1 MTPVT
6 LCLAASHEQVERI
19 VERLRADDIQ
29 EILVLL
35 HHQGAVKGD
44 VQVPAIAGLTQLN
57 TPPANAT
64 TATGA
69 LTGAAIGG
77 LTTSTGLVIP
87 FIWPIIFAVLPLATA
102 AGAVIGA
109 LAGMAIGVNNRKEEL
124 QVAREF
130 GIPEGRLADYRKRLD
145 AGDYLVAVHAVD
157 EAHIT
162 RAKDIFE
169 ELGAQHVEVFR

>member
-6 LCLAASHEQVERI
+6 LCLASSHEQVERI
-19 VERLRADDIQ
+19 VERLRSEQIE

-35 HHQGAVKGD
+35 HHQGTITGD
-44 VQVPAIAGLTQLN
+44 VQVKAIEGLTQLN
-57 TPPANAT
+57 TPPAKAT
-64 TATGA
+64 AATGA

-77 LTTSTGLVIP
+77 LATATGLVVP
-87 FIWPIIFAVLPLATA
+87 FIWPIIFAALPLTTA

-109 LAGMAIGVNNRKEEL
+109 IAGMAVGSNMRKEEIL
-124 QVAREF
+124 VAKDF
-130 GIPEGRLADYRKRLD
+130 GIPEVKLPEYRRRLD
-145 AGDYLVAVHAVD
+145 AGDYLIAVHAVD

-169 ELGAQHVEVFR
+169 ELGAQHIEVIR